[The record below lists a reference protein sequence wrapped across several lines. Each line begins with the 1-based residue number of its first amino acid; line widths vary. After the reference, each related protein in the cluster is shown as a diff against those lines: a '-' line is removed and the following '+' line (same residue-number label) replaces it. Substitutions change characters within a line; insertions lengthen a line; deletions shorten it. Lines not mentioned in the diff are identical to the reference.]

1 MVLVTVLI
9 MVPVML
15 RFWSVLPERRPVHL
29 LEEPEDGAELGGGAV
44 RAFSELVGV
53 RRRRVAELQGDFF
66 DQSVRDNLR
75 WCVVQ
80 GRGHGEVAIERD
92 VVLRGGPAL
101 GQSPAVD
108 VAPTRCPRMC
118 S

>member
-1 MVLVTVLI
+1 MVVV
-9 MVPVML
+9 MVRL
-15 RFWSVLPERRPVHL
+15 WSVLPERRPVHL
-29 LEEPEDGAELGGGAV
+29 LEEPEDGAELDGGAV
-44 RAFSELVGV
+44 GAFSELVGV
-53 RRRRVAELQGDFF
+53 RRGRLTELQGDFF
-66 DQSVRDNLR
+66 HQSVRDDLG

-92 VVLRGGPAL
+92 VVLRGGPVL

>member
-1 MVLVTVLI
+1 MVLV
-9 MVPVML
+9 MVPVMV

-53 RRRRVAELQGDFF
+53 RRGRVAELQGDFF
-66 DQSVRDNLR
+66 DQRVRDNLR

-80 GRGHGEVAIERD
+80 GRGHSKVAIERD
-92 VVLRGGPAL
+92 VVLRGGPVL
-101 GQSPAVD
+101 G
-108 VAPTRCPRMC
+108 
-118 S
+118 

>member
-1 MVLVTVLI
+1 MVLI
-9 MVPVML
+9 MVPVMV
-15 RFWSVLPERRPVHL
+15 RFWSVLPESRPVHL
-29 LEEPEDGAELGGGAV
+29 LEEPEDGAELRRGAV
-44 RAFSELVGV
+44 RTFPELIGV

>member
-1 MVLVTVLI
+1 MV
-9 MVPVML
+9 

-44 RAFSELVGV
+44 GAFSELVGV
-53 RRRRVAELQGDFF
+53 RRGRLAELQGDFF

-80 GRGHGEVAIERD
+80 GRGYSKVAIERD
-92 VVLRGGPAL
+92 VVLRAL
-101 GQSPAVD
+101 LVRGAITTSLMRGAI
-108 VAPTRCPRMC
+108 T
-118 S
+118 ST

>member
-1 MVLVTVLI
+1 
-9 MVPVML
+9 MVPVMV

-29 LEEPEDGAELGGGAV
+29 LEEPEDGAALGGGAV

-53 RRRRVAELQGDFF
+53 CRGRVAEHHGDFF

-80 GRGHGEVAIERD
+80 GRGHDEVAIERD
-92 VVLRGGPAL
+92 VVLRGGPVL
-101 GQSPAVD
+101 GQSPAIN
-108 VAPTRCPRMC
+108 VAQC